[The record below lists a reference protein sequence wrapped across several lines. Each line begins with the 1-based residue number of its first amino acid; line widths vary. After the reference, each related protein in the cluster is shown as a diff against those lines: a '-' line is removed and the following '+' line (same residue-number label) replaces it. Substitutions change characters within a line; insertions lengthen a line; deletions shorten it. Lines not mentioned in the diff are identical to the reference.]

1 MYLPAERHPAGH
13 YVVKPLTLPR
23 TPDSRARSLLL
34 GAPNSCDRKSP
45 AVQNPES
52 ETAGGWVDSAA
63 QRAVTCLKGGV
74 VLLRGTPLGPEVL
87 TLPGTPSRPASPLSP
102 PPSPCPPSHHLHR
115 TLFPS
120 GRALCGLRFRVPAG
134 SVGRCQFPGTK
145 VERRRGT
152 QCGLHLA
159 LLQPQPQP
167 GGRRQEAGLLHL
179 QRSPHMMPD
188 TAEMPFRSGERSG

>member
-102 PPSPCPPSHHLHR
+102 PPSPCPPPPPPSHPLSFR
-115 TLFPS
+115 PCS
-120 GRALCGLRFRVPAG
+120 LRPKVPGA
-134 SVGRCQFPGTK
+134 
-145 VERRRGT
+145 RR
-152 QCGLHLA
+152 QCGALPVSRYEGGEEARDPMWPAPGALA
-159 LLQPQPQP
+159 ATAAA
-167 GGRRQEAGLLHL
+167 RRQEAGGRAPSPAAESTHDARHSRDAL
-179 QRSPHMMPD
+179 Q
-188 TAEMPFRSGERSG
+188 ER